1 MSEIDILK
9 DLEREGYF
17 EQARNGDHRACGLFA
32 RLAAYKLNPAGDP
45 AGWGCLR
52 KTGGGANVEGYSEDA
67 IVFGND
73 QSNVTNVVDIIV
85 GAGQPGASL
94 GWGVWRPGTDQR
106 RSSDVWE
113 RPRMLT
119 SEQMYHLRPNG
130 EPVPP
135 PVPIPV
141 PVPPPAQTCR
151 YQAINLEGIVTILER
166 LHADVREMRA
176 ELADLTARLEQGA
189 VIDANAKYLGA
200 VRGTVRLPPRQ
211 E

>member
-1 MSEIDILK
+1 MSELDILK
-9 DLEREGYF
+9 DLERDGYF

-45 AGWGCLR
+45 ASWGCLR

-67 IVFGND
+67 IVLGND
-73 QSNVTNVVDIIV
+73 PNNYLNVKDIIV
-85 GAGQPGASL
+85 GAGRAGASIAF
-94 GWGVWRPGTDQR
+94 GGFVGR

-113 RPRMLT
+113 KPRMLT

-141 PVPPPAQTCR
+141 PPPAVECR
-151 YQAINLEGIVTILER
+151 YQAINLEGLVTIIQR
-166 LHADVREMRA
+166 LHEDVREMRA
-176 ELADLTARLEQGA
+176 ELADLTARLEQGL
-189 VIDANAKYLGA
+189 VVDANARVIG
-200 VRGTVRLPPRQ
+200 RIGGTIRLPGTTP
-211 E
+211 